1 MTALTSDYVVVGGGT
16 AGCVLAARLSRDPG
30 TRVVLLEAGESSGP
44 AEMSYPDPLAAFSLW
59 GSSVD
64 WAYSTTAQPGTE
76 DAVHPW
82 PRGKVLG
89 GSSAING
96 MVHHRGHPDS
106 YDVWEKQGA
115 TDWNYD
121 SLLPF
126 FRRSETVEGRDP
138 YVRGTDGPMRIE
150 AIPAPNPLAEAAFC
164 AAAEAG
170 HTPLEDGN
178 GWVSE
183 GVSWRE
189 TNVAEGRRQSA
200 ADAYLLPV
208 LARPNLTVIT
218 GAHARRLLVEGG
230 RCRGVEYTVAGEVR
244 TVLADRETVLAA
256 GAIGSPQLL
265 MLSGIGPADHL
276 RETGIEVLADLPG
289 VGGNL
294 HDHVT
299 SYVVH
304 TSDQQPPSGPT
315 AEVQVLTRSSAGVAP
330 DLLLLF
336 AGAALR
342 PRWTG
347 ADPGGHSILFSLMD
361 PSSRGTLRLRS
372 ADPAAPPLMDPA
384 YLSDDRDLDRLVV
397 GLRLARELG
406 GTKALAPWR
415 TGESFPGADVQD
427 DESCRAYLRSTAST
441 YFHPVGT
448 CRIGTDELAV
458 VDPQLRVRSVAGLR
472 IADASVMPSIASAP
486 TNATVLAI
494 AERAAHFMTGSP
506 GLVP

>member
-1 MTALTSDYVVVGGGT
+1 MTTLTCDYVVVGGGT
-16 AGCVLAARLSRDPG
+16 AGCVLAARLSSEPG
-30 TRVVLLEAGESSGP
+30 TRVVLLEAGEASGP
-44 AEMSYPDPLAAFSLW
+44 AEMAYPDPLAAFGLW

-64 WAYSTTAQPGTE
+64 WAYSTTAQAGTE
-76 DAVHPW
+76 DAVHAW

-106 YDVWEKQGA
+106 YDAWEKQGA
-115 TDWNYD
+115 TDWNHHA
-121 SLLPF
+121 LLPF
-126 FRRSETVEGRDP
+126 FRRSERAEGRDP
-138 YVRGTDGPMRIE
+138 QVRGTDGPMHIG
-150 AIPAPNPLAEAAFC
+150 ASPAPSPLAEATFR
-164 AAAEAG
+164 AAVEAG
-170 HTPLEDGN
+170 HTPLDDGN
-178 GWVSE
+178 GRVSE

-200 ADAYLLPV
+200 AEAYLRPV
-208 LARPNLTVIT
+208 LTRPNLTVIT
-218 GAHARRLLVEGG
+218 GAYVHRLVLEDG
-230 RCRGVEYTVAGEVR
+230 RCRGAEYSVAGEVR
-244 TVLADRETVLAA
+244 TVLAARETVLAA
-256 GAIGSPQLL
+256 GTIGSPHLL
-265 MLSGIGPADHL
+265 MLSGIGPVDDL
-276 RETGIEVLADLPG
+276 WDVGVELVADLPG

-304 TSDQQPPSGPT
+304 GSDRQPPSGPS
-315 AEVQVLTRSSAGVAP
+315 AEAQVLARSSDGVAP

-336 AGAALR
+336 AQAALR

-347 ADPGGHSILFSLMD
+347 ADPGGYSILFSLMD
-361 PSSRGTLRLRS
+361 PYSRGTLRLQS
-372 ADPAAPPLMDPA
+372 PDPTVSPLIDPA
-384 YLSDDRDLDRLVV
+384 YLSDDRDLDRLLV

-415 TGESFPGADVQD
+415 TVETFPGADVQD

-458 VDPQLRVRSVAGLR
+458 VDPQLRVRSIEGLR
-472 IADASVMPSIASAP
+472 VADASVMPSIVSAP

-494 AERAAHFMTGSP
+494 AERAAHLMTGS
-506 GLVP
+506 